1 MAYINCPRYTTQFT
15 DTNTN
20 IITQLC
26 QFVESLCT
34 LREMGFD
41 VENTN
46 ILKILRKNN
55 GELERT
61 ITELMD
67 SSF

>member
-1 MAYINCPRYTTQFT
+1 MTV
-15 DTNTN
+15 TN
-20 IITQLC
+20 IIMQLS
-26 QFVESLCT
+26 QFVASLCT

-46 ILKILRKNN
+46 VLKILRKNN

-61 ITELMD
+61 ITEVMD